1 MRTYIPPEEAPTPSN
16 QKIFSRN
23 KAINKKTP
31 RGHACLDGVLGRHR
45 LMALKEQHCLE
56 DEKKS

>member
-1 MRTYIPPEEAPTPSN
+1 MRTYIPPEEDPTSSN

-31 RGHACLDGVLGRHR
+31 GGHACLDGVPCRHR
-45 LMALKEQHCLE
+45 LMALKEQTLPGG
-56 DEKKS
+56 